1 MAITTYAELKS
12 TIADYLNRTDLT
24 AIIPTFIS
32 LAEANFQRNVR
43 HWRMHKRA
51 EATLETEFSAVPSD
65 YLEAV
70 RWHISTAPPSVIEY
84 ASPVE
89 IMKKKTETN
98 NNSGRPELFALVNSE
113 FQVFP
118 TPNQAYSSELLYYSK
133 VPILSD
139 SNTSNWLLED
149 HPDLYLYASLQA
161 SAPYLMQ
168 DERITLWNEL
178 YLSATQNLIASSE
191 TARSSGSLRMRVTT
205 F

>member
-1 MAITTYAELKS
+1 MSITTYAELKS
-12 TIADYLNRTDLT
+12 TIADYLNRSDLT
-24 AIIPTFIS
+24 SIIPTFIS
-32 LAEANFQRNVR
+32 LAESGFQRTIR

-51 EATLETEFSAVPSD
+51 TSNLESEFSAVPSD
-65 YLEAV
+65 YLESI
-70 RWHISTAPPSVIEY
+70 RWHITTAPPSVIEY

-89 IMKKKTETN
+89 IMTSKTGN
-98 NNSGRPELFALVNSE
+98 NDTTGRPTLFSVVNSE
-113 FQVFP
+113 FQVWP
-118 TPNQAYSSELLYYSK
+118 RPDQTYGSELLFYSK
-133 VPILSD
+133 IPILSD

-168 DERITLWNEL
+168 DERINLWNEL

-205 F
+205 Y

>member
-1 MAITTYAELKS
+1 MSITSYTTLKS
-12 TIADYLNRTDLT
+12 TIADYLNRSDLT
-24 AIIPTFIS
+24 SIIPTFIS
-32 LAEANFQRNVR
+32 LAEANFQRNVK
-43 HWRMHKRA
+43 HWKMHKRA
-51 EATLETEFSAVPSD
+51 EATLDTEFTAVPSD
-65 YLEAV
+65 YLEAI
-70 RWHISTAPPSVIEY
+70 RWHIITAPPSVIEY

-89 IMKKKTETN
+89 IMNAKTAN
-98 NNSGRPELFALVNSE
+98 NDASGRPTLFSVVNQQ
-113 FQVFP
+113 FQVHP
-118 TPNQAYSSELLYYSK
+118 KPNQNYSSELLYYSRI
-133 VPILSD
+133 PILSD
-139 SNTSNWLLED
+139 SNATNWLLDD

>member
-1 MAITTYAELKS
+1 MSITSYATLKT

-43 HWRMHKRA
+43 HWRMHKRVNSI
-51 EATLETEFSAVPSD
+51 LDTEFSAVPSD
-65 YLEAV
+65 YLEGI
-70 RWHISTAPPSVIEY
+70 RWHITTAPPSVIEY
-84 ASPVE
+84 ASPIE
-89 IMKKKTETN
+89 IMNEKTKN
-98 NNSGRPELFALVNSE
+98 NDTAGRPTLFAVVNQE
-113 FQVFP
+113 FQVHP
-118 TPNQAYSSELLYYSK
+118 KPNQNYNSELLYYAK
-133 VPILSD
+133 IPILSD
-139 SNTSNWLLED
+139 RNSSNWLLED

-205 F
+205 Y

>member
-1 MAITTYAELKS
+1 M
-12 TIADYLNRTDLT
+12 
-24 AIIPTFIS
+24 
-32 LAEANFQRNVR
+32 AEANFQRNVR
-43 HWRMHKRA
+43 HWRMHKRVSSN
-51 EATLETEFSAVPSD
+51 LETEFSAVPSD
-65 YLEAV
+65 YLEAI
-70 RWHISTAPPSVIEY
+70 RWHVTTAPPSVIEY

-89 IMKKKTETN
+89 IMNAKTASGDTA
-98 NNSGRPELFALVNSE
+98 GRPTLFSVVNSE
-113 FQVFP
+113 FQVYP
-118 TPNQAYSSELLYYSK
+118 TPNQTYTSELLYYSK
-133 VPILSD
+133 IPILSD

-205 F
+205 Y